1 METVANVRFYEE
13 FSELWAGMHVH
24 KWLTNSPKVL
34 KRIPTESRAS
44 VVLYASTRAPMVKTL
59 GVAWLT
65 QEVVFTLISNSSE
78 KDLPFI
84 KRNFLKKIGKVF
96 YLIGFLAPF
105 IIRAKIFKK
114 WGSWGWTGTIYSKQ
128 RWLTKQDHGCAN
140 WRIYPPLRS
149 RGV

>member
-13 FSELWAGMHVH
+13 FSELWSKAGMQVH

-84 KRNFLKKIGKVF
+84 KRNFLKKIAKVF

-114 WGSWGWTGTIYSKQ
+114 
-128 RWLTKQDHGCAN
+128 
-140 WRIYPPLRS
+140 
-149 RGV
+149 